1 MTIISRYE
9 CSGAKL
15 KQIFSLQI
23 IKENLL
29 NKNRS
34 INKFATLSNSSSMI
48 FSWFQLWYDFTY
60 ANITII
66 TIEVLLL
73 LYDSLTEIN

>member
-48 FSWFQLWYDFTY
+48 FS
-60 ANITII
+60 
-66 TIEVLLL
+66 
-73 LYDSLTEIN
+73 